1 MHIGATKVQ
10 VSLASMAAS
19 IGVLVSNLTT
29 NEVCALVGCLYGCG
43 FFLLTCYKFSNKSLK
58 FGLEDP
64 VPSQDYLRVRDSRI
78 EGLKTELNSNN
89 IMNNNNVNFIL

>member
-1 MHIGATKVQ
+1 MHTGATKVH
-10 VSLASMAAS
+10 VILAS

-29 NEVCALVGCLYGCG
+29 NEVCALFGYLYGCV

-64 VPSQDYLRVRDSRI
+64 VPSQVYLRVRGCRI
-78 EGLKTELNSNN
+78 EGLKTELNANN
-89 IMNNNNVNFIL
+89 IINNNNVYFVT

>member
-1 MHIGATKVQ
+1 MHTGATKVH
-10 VSLASMAAS
+10 VILAS

-29 NEVCALVGCLYGCG
+29 NEVGALFGYLYGCV

-64 VPSQDYLRVRDSRI
+64 VPSQVYLRVRGCRI
-78 EGLKTELNSNN
+78 EGLKQNLMLTTL
-89 IMNNNNVNFIL
+89 